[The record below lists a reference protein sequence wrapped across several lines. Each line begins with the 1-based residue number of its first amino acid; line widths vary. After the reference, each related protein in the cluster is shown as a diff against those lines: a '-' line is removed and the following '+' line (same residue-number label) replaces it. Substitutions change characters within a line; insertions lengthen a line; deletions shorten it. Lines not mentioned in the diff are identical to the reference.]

1 MGILSIAAIIIS
13 LIAISRTNDA
23 SLKIAK
29 LEKRLGKED
38 KVVSSAAVI
47 VPKENVI
54 QSSAV
59 VMDTPVV
66 EEKVPQIVVKK
77 EQEKDSAFVVWLKED
92 WLLKLGGILV
102 LMGVLFFLSVAY
114 IAVGPQGKV
123 AMGYIFGL
131 ALMFGGFKYAK
142 RQLIGGSAIHLIGAI
157 VIIIT
162 TYLARQP
169 SYNLFDPYLA
179 TLLMFITTVCVALTA
194 FFYNRPQ
201 LAHVGLLLASLVP
214 FLTNTENGSFLQIL
228 LYLGV
233 VTLGVLWLALVT
245 KWRTLVLLALSIVC
259 LYSIGKIGGGSISF
273 AENYVLVVFGI
284 LFYVTSLF
292 SILRSN
298 GVTQHADGITALLN
312 AGFAL
317 MWITSQA
324 SHEMAPIIIAIVG
337 LAYAA
342 GFFFVYKITNVYTSF
357 LVYGGVALGL
367 LTTSVMMQISG
378 RSLTLVLLLMGAGVT
393 IFTYYLSKN
402 ESITKTVAFF
412 NILPLFYVF
421 GSILKIEGAISYPA
435 GSPDVWKDL
444 LIVGIATAIY
454 FSLYA
459 YFARQ
464 VKDLS
469 YVSLGVAIL
478 MVVIS
483 VWQIMHL
490 VIGGVFATSLALF
503 VITVGLTLFT
513 YMFSKN
519 EDSTT
524 KVALCTVIPL
534 FYVFGSFASISRS
547 IAYPAN
553 SPDVWKDWV
562 VVVLAMAICF
572 SLYGYFINRI
582 KSLGYAMSGVGAM
595 LVVIFVW
602 QLLHLVVG
610 GNFATFISLLLYT
623 LAGLFV
629 LFQGT
634 QETNTTKIKFA
645 KIWLGV
651 IAAHVILIDAWQ
663 VGNTTLGILICI
675 VVGILLLSTTFINRK
690 TEN

>member
-29 LEKRLGKED
+29 LEKSLGKGD
-38 KVVSSAAVI
+38 KVVSSVAVV

-54 QSSAV
+54 QSSAAV
-59 VMDTPVV
+59 ATPAV
-66 EEKVPQIVVKK
+66 EEKVNPVVITK
-77 EQEKDSAFVVWLKED
+77 EKDSAFVVWLKED

-114 IAVGPQGKV
+114 MAVGPQGKV
-123 AMGYIFGL
+123 AMGYIFGMT
-131 ALMFGGFKYAK
+131 LMFTGFKYAK
-142 RQLIGGSAIHLIGAI
+142 KQLIGGSAIHLIGAI

-201 LAHVGLLLASLVP
+201 LAHAGLLLASLVP

-228 LYLGV
+228 LYLGI
-233 VTLGVLWLALVT
+233 VTLGILWLALVT

-259 LYSIGKIGGGSISF
+259 LYSIGKIAGGNPISF

-298 GVTQHADGITALLN
+298 GVTQQADGITALLN

-337 LAYAA
+337 LAYAV
-342 GFFFVYKITNVYTSF
+342 GFFFVYKVTNVYTSF

-393 IFTYYLSKN
+393 VFTYYLSKN

-412 NILPLFYVF
+412 NILPFFYVF
-421 GSILKIEGAISYPA
+421 NSVIKIERAISYPA

-478 MVVIS
+478 MVVVS

-490 VIGGVFATSLALF
+490 IIGGVFATSLALF

-524 KVALCTVIPL
+524 KVALCTIIPL
-534 FYVFGSFASISRS
+534 FYVFGSFASINRS
-547 IAYPAN
+547 IAYPSG
-553 SPDVWKDWV
+553 SPEVWKDWV

-572 SLYGYFINRI
+572 SLYVYFINRI
-582 KSLGYAMSGVGAM
+582 KSLGYAMSGVGSM
-595 LVVIFVW
+595 ILVIFVW

-623 LAGLFV
+623 LVGLFV

-634 QETNTTKIKFA
+634 QETNTTKVKFS

-651 IAAHVILIDAWQ
+651 IAARVIFIDAWQ

-690 TEN
+690 TEK